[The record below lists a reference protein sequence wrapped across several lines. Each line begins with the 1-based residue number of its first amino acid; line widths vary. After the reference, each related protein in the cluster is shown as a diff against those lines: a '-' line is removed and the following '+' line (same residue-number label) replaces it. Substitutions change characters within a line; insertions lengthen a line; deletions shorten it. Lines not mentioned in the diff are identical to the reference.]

1 MCSYIIICEIHM
13 LILFH
18 MNVRKQQHMDR
29 LEFCGSPTGL
39 DLRDPF
45 DLHVGEFLICLH
57 SVIVCRHPTN

>member
-1 MCSYIIICEIHM
+1 
-13 LILFH
+13 
-18 MNVRKQQHMDR
+18 MDR

-57 SVIVCRHPTN
+57 SVIVCRHPSN